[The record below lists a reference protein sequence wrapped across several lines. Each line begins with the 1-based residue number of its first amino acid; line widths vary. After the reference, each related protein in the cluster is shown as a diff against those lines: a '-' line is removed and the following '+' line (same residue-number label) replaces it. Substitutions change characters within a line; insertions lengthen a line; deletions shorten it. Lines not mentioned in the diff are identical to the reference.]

1 MKIEK
6 ITYRKQVRWIT
17 TGTAESWTEP
27 AFMKFVRSTIQTLP
41 HRWAVKDN
49 THKKYQFE
57 KVWNQFKE
65 RSEPTDLDQWAS

>member
-27 AFMKFVRSTIQTLP
+27 AFMKFVRSTIETLP
-41 HRWAVKDN
+41 HGFTDELLKIAPIKSIN
-49 THKKYQFE
+49 SKKFE
-57 KVWNQFKE
+57 INLRKGRNLL
-65 RSEPTDLDQWAS
+65 T